1 MDMKKNLPSSTVKIV
16 TVKAEET
23 EEIYKTFPVN
33 IKNHLAG
40 SLKKE
45 SLQERVAA
53 WKAAGEI
60 LKIYGGDLSEV
71 KFDGGKP
78 YMVPVSPSI
87 SHSGGLAAAAVSK
100 KNIGID
106 IQIERDCN
114 YKKLAE
120 RMKFSKVNSLSDF
133 FAEWVKYE
141 SAYKIDPDKK
151 DQKFIIK
158 KFVLG
163 NKTFYLSIAGD
174 FKEEEINI
182 VFPQGTEIIG

>member
-1 MDMKKNLPSSTVKIV
+1 MKKNLPSATVKIV

-23 EEIYKTFPVN
+23 EKTYKTFPEN
-33 IKNHLAG
+33 IQSHLAC
-40 SLKKE
+40 SLGKE
-45 SLQERVAA
+45 SLPERVAA
-53 WKAAGEI
+53 WKAAGEM

-120 RMKFSKVNSLSDF
+120 RMKFSKVNSLPDF

-141 SAYKIDPDKK
+141 SAYKTGPDKK
-151 DQKFIIK
+151 DTKFIIK
-158 KFVLG
+158 KFIYDD
-163 NKTFYLSIAGD
+163 KTFYLSIAGD

>member
-1 MDMKKNLPSSTVKIV
+1 MDMKKNLPSATVKIV

-23 EEIYKTFPVN
+23 EKIYKTFPEN
-33 IKNHLAG
+33 IQSHLAC
-40 SLKKE
+40 SLGKE
-45 SLQERVAA
+45 SLPERVAA
-53 WKAAGEI
+53 WEAAGKI

-78 YMVPVSPSI
+78 CMVPVSPSI

-106 IQIERDCN
+106 IQIERDCD

-120 RMKFSKVNSLSDF
+120 RMNFSNVSTLRGF
-133 FAEWVKYE
+133 FTEWVKYE
-141 SAYKIDPDKK
+141 SAYKIGSDKK
-151 DQKFIIK
+151 DPKFIIK